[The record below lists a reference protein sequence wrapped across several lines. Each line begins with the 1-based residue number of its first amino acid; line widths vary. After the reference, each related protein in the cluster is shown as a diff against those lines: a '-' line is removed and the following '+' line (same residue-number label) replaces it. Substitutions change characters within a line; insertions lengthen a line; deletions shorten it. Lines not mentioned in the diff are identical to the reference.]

1 MVCLRYVFPIA
12 ISSKFHCSYQ
22 GFLQETE
29 ERLETDLRPETLEQ
43 NLNHLL
49 ALHRERD
56 QAVQKEME
64 RLESLQRIA
73 DKVENEA
80 KRNDIFLDEIKP
92 RIDEGANRL
101 DRLSPRDA
109 KHRCDIVTSQPA
121 DVEEAVKMMF
131 SHVQALADEN
141 YNKTPDVQKR
151 VQRIHQRF
159 ISARNLFQ
167 NRLLSLMSSVMNTD
181 ANRSFQLSMEPKQLE
196 IDNHFHFFF
205 IEFPMSS
212 HLFAFGQLR
221 PTLDRSKP

>member
-1 MVCLRYVFPIA
+1 
-12 ISSKFHCSYQ
+12 
-22 GFLQETE
+22 
-29 ERLETDLRPETLEQ
+29 
-43 NLNHLL
+43 
-49 ALHRERD
+49 
-56 QAVQKEME
+56 ME

-109 KHRCDIVTSQPA
+109 KHRCDIVTSQLA
-121 DVEEAVKMMF
+121 DVEEAVSMMF

-159 ISARNLFQ
+159 ISAR
-167 NRLLSLMSSVMNTD
+167 S
-181 ANRSFQLSMEPKQLE
+181 
-196 IDNHFHFFF
+196 
-205 IEFPMSS
+205 
-212 HLFAFGQLR
+212 
-221 PTLDRSKP
+221 